1 MCVCV
6 IFINHLFTDRYW
18 SCFHVLAIVNS
29 ASMNIRVHIY
39 LRNTD
44 CTSSECTPRSVI
56 IGLYKN
62 YKTLMKK
69 IEDPCRWKVILCS
82 CFGRVNVIY
91 LCFFSLNIHTTQRNL
106 QIHYDTNE
114 NFRHIFHRKRGKNPK
129 ICMELQKTL
138 NSQRNLL
145 YKNKAVG
152 ITLPDFKSQCKPI
165 VIKQHSFAIKT

>member
-1 MCVCV
+1 MSARFINFVVIYKILSFLRLNKTPSCVCV
-6 IFINHLFTDRYW
+6 CDIFINHLFTDRYW

-69 IEDPCRWKVILCS
+69 IEEPCRWKVILCS

-91 LCFFSLNIHTTQRNL
+91 LCFFFFKYPYYPKKSTDSLWYQWKFQAYFSQKEGKKSWNL
-106 QIHYDTNE
+106 YGTAED
-114 NFRHIFHRKRGKNPK
+114 PK
-129 ICMELQKTL
+129 
-138 NSQRNLL
+138 
-145 YKNKAVG
+145 
-152 ITLPDFKSQCKPI
+152 
-165 VIKQHSFAIKT
+165 

>member
-1 MCVCV
+1 MSARFINFVVIYKILSFLRLNKTPSCVCV
-6 IFINHLFTDRYW
+6 CDIFINHLFTDRYW

-69 IEDPCRWKVILCS
+69 IEEPCRWKVILCS

-91 LCFFSLNIHTTQRNL
+91 LCGFFFFLISILPKETYRFTMIPMKISGTFFT
-106 QIHYDTNE
+106 E
-114 NFRHIFHRKRGKNPK
+114 RGEK
-129 ICMELQKTL
+129 ILKFVWNC
-138 NSQRNLL
+138 RR
-145 YKNKAVG
+145 
-152 ITLPDFKSQCKPI
+152 P
-165 VIKQHSFAIKT
+165 